1 MFYLFKKELTN
12 TSPVNYVQ
20 VGTTTE
26 LRLALQKAA
35 SSALFIY
42 DQKTDEI
49 KIISEFYDLLEC
61 SFFIYSHL
69 GLFKP
74 ISSLKIKSSTD

>member
-1 MFYLFKKELTN
+1 MFYLFKKALTN
-12 TSPVNYVQ
+12 TSPVSYVQ
-20 VGTTTE
+20 ASTTTE

-35 SSALFIY
+35 SNALFVY
-42 DQKTDEI
+42 DQETDEI
-49 KIISEFYDLLEC
+49 KIISEFYDMLEC

-74 ISSLKIKSSTD
+74 ISSLKIKSSTE